1 MINETKTN
9 KLDEFRVR
17 MSDLMFNSQPILRP
31 IEIIEVNLL
40 LLELGIGDYFVWPMD
55 NLVSIAEGGEYLR
68 LYIEGGV

>member
-1 MINETKTN
+1 MIDETKTN

-40 LLELGIGDYFVWPMD
+40 LLELGIGDYFV
-55 NLVSIAEGGEYLR
+55 
-68 LYIEGGV
+68 